1 MKRYLLFRST
11 IKQLSFLPA
20 LSQQIWSVKLTKYS
34 FCTLGCHLKPWQV
47 KETSE
52 RCLNIKMGV
61 GEVGGGNVRGYLLS
75 VFGCMW
81 RYCGSFNLMA
91 NFVTLLSHSLCSKE
105 EKGENMK
112 ERKGSWVEVR
122 KRKIKKAKAMWKPRE
137 RKLFSASH
145 QLKAMMWE
153 AEPQWV

>member
-91 NFVTLLSHSLCSKE
+91 NLTLSHYSLTPSAQRKKREKIWWKE
-105 EKGENMK
+105 KAHELRSEREKLKKQRLCGSLERENY
-112 ERKGSWVEVR
+112 SLL
-122 KRKIKKAKAMWKPRE
+122 PT
-137 RKLFSASH
+137 S
-145 QLKAMMWE
+145 
-153 AEPQWV
+153 